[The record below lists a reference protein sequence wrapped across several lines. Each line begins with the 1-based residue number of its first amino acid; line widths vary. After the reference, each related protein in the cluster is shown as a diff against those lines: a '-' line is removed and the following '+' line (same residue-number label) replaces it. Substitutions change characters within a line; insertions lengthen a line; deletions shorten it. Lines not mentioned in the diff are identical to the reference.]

1 MRGGNIG
8 RKERE
13 WYPGAIYHLME
24 RGIRRLEIFKEEM
37 DYEIFLIILKK
48 VTEEYEAKVHAYCLM
63 TNHVHL
69 LIETS
74 NYEIGKIMQKIA
86 GDYAK
91 TYNQKYGYRGHLF
104 EDRYKSC
111 LVKEDAYFLQTSRY
125 IHLNPVKAKMA
136 AHPEDYKWS
145 SYRAMLALKDDGIT
159 ERNRTLSYFKNQ
171 SVLRYREFVEDVAHK
186 YVVQES
192 EIKKSLGEDEL
203 WLPW

>member
-48 VTEEYEAKVHAYCLM
+48 VTEEYEAKVHAYCL
-63 TNHVHL
+63 
-69 LIETS
+69 
-74 NYEIGKIMQKIA
+74 
-86 GDYAK
+86 
-91 TYNQKYGYRGHLF
+91 
-104 EDRYKSC
+104 
-111 LVKEDAYFLQTSRY
+111 QTSRY

-145 SYRAMLALKDDGIT
+145 SYRAMIALKDDGIT